1 MLGMSASMLFDKSA
15 ELARKLLP
23 GSAFSAI
30 RRVGT
35 AALTPFAFSRNTG
48 HFQSSLRAEP
58 VDAQGQPI
66 PWYTYPMIAFLEPK
80 DFSRCQVL
88 EFGAGYSTLWWASR
102 AARVVSFEA
111 NTEWFQKLLPLVPPN
126 VVLNHDPTEK
136 PALAD
141 ITRHGDKYDII
152 IIDGMH
158 RQHCAAFTPGL
169 LAPNGAIIIDNAE
182 GYGETADQSIT
193 MYFRGEFS
201 RVDFYGYSPGVIKP
215 HCTSLLWRGNTFL
228 TSGDEPPRR
237 IR

>member
-1 MLGMSASMLFDKSA
+1 MILDKGA
-15 ELARKLLP
+15 AFARKLLP
-23 GSAFSAI
+23 ASAFSVI

-35 AALTPFAFSRNTG
+35 ATLTPLAFSRNTG
-48 HFQSSLRAEP
+48 HFRSSLRAAP
-58 VDAQGQPI
+58 VDADGHPV
-66 PWYTYPMIAFLEPK
+66 PWYTYPMIAFLEAK
-80 DFSRCQVL
+80 NFANCQVL

-102 AARVVSFEA
+102 ADRVVSFEA

-126 VVLNHDPTEK
+126 VVLNHDPSEK

-141 ITRHGDKYDII
+141 ITRHGSQYDVI

-193 MYFRGEFS
+193 MYFREEFS

-215 HCTSLLWRGNTFL
+215 HCTSLLWRSDTFMVRGN
-228 TSGDEPPRR
+228 EPPRR